1 MSPPSTHRCL
11 VPSRGV
17 SWVQMKPG
25 VLVSSQLPA
34 GLDAATVEDL
44 ALRQRK
50 GDDVAAQ
57 ALAALRCRGVFAG
70 APLEALQYT
79 DHPQSSALSKPAA
92 TFAGLG
98 ACICRLCCRCSSD
111 ATCCAWAKVS
121 RCLLLICAF
130 AVLQHI
136 SAFSEEVLLD
146 QLATNTFM

>member
-17 SWVQMKPG
+17 SWVQVKPG

-44 ALRQRK
+44 ALSQRK

-57 ALAALRCRGVFAG
+57 ALAALRCRGVLAG

-92 TFAGLG
+92 PLQAWVLASAGSAAG
-98 ACICRLCCRCSSD
+98 A
-111 ATCCAWAKVS
+111 V
-121 RCLLLICAF
+121 LLICAF

-136 SAFSEEVLLD
+136 SAFSEELLLD
-146 QLATNTFM
+146 